1 MRSSYLG
8 PALLVLLAVAGAGS
22 SVLPATLS
30 AQSAGCPVN
39 PAELAIDVEEQS
51 ALDAINAFRSANGL
65 PALVLSGSLTQAA
78 AHKSS
83 LMAAGGGFGHDDPGR
98 SWLQRVA
105 ECGYRASTNV
115 TEVLAV
121 GTESGRAT
129 FQMWRES
136 GPHIRNLLDPTMRA
150 AGIARV
156 RGAWGWF
163 WTANFAAVPDGP
175 VAGQSSPAIAAP
187 AAASIPGPS
196 VPGAS
201 APSTTTPGALQPGGA
216 AVVTTDDG
224 DCLNVR
230 SGPGRGATVITCL
243 PYGMRVRLAAGPIVA
258 DGISWWRLESLG
270 WAAGEYLSPAP
281 SR

>member
-1 MRSSYLG
+1 VRSSYLG
-8 PALLVLLAVAGAGS
+8 PALLVLLVFAGAGRA
-22 SVLPATLS
+22 VLPAPLS
-30 AQSAGCPVN
+30 AQSAACPVN
-39 PAELAIDVEEQS
+39 PAELAIDAEEQS
-51 ALDAINAFRSANGL
+51 ALEAINSLRSANGL
-65 PALVLSGSLTQAA
+65 PSLVLSGSLTQASQ
-78 AHKSS
+78 HKSS

-98 SWLQRVA
+98 SWLQRIA

-121 GTESGRAT
+121 GTETGRAT
-129 FQMWRES
+129 VQMWRES

-150 AGIARV
+150 VGIARV

-175 VAGQSSPAIAAP
+175 AAGQPAP
-187 AAASIPGPS
+187 AVS
-196 VPGAS
+196 AS
-201 APSTTTPGALQPGGA
+201 ASTSAPAPGTSLPSTATLGALQVGGGA
-216 AVVTTDDG
+216 TVTTDDG

-243 PYGMRVRLAAGPIVA
+243 PYGTRVRIAAGPVVA

-270 WAAGEYLSPAP
+270 WAAGEYLSSP
-281 SR
+281 R